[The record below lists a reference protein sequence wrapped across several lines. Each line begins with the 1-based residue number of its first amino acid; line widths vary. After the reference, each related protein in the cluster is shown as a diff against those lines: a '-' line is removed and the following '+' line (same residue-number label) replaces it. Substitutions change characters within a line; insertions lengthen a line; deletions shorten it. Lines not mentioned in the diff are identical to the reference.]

1 MKLKEYA
8 KAIVG
13 GIVTALSTVMVA
25 LADNAITQTEWITIV
40 LAFIAGTG
48 FVYAVPN
55 APTGAAKAQMIAD
68 AETIQQ
74 LMLADK

>member
-1 MKLKEYA
+1 MDAIKPYA

-13 GIVTALSTVMVA
+13 GVVAGLGAAATALS
-25 LADNAITQTEWITIV
+25 DNAIDNVEIIGII

-55 APTGAAKAQMIAD
+55 KPAT
-68 AETIQQ
+68 E
-74 LMLADK
+74 